1 MELRVIDFDILTR
14 NFQPYVDGYKN
25 IESEKRAMLDSI
37 QPVRKEM
44 ESIMKSASSILDEVS
59 QQKSAERFRTLQD
72 SLMKSDNDF
81 KYKLK
86 GLQEDLNTSVF
97 EQLSEIVSVWAKEN
111 SINVVMDKMEVIFNT
126 DDIDA
131 TEDILSVVKE
141 KGLFY
146 KVEVIED
153 EKVEEVEIIDEKV
166 KSGQT
171 FDLIADYAEPLPVKI
186 IADLLGF
193 PESEEHLLRPWSQA
207 IVKMYEVNPTV
218 QYQSEAKVAAQ
229 EFADYVR
236 ALAESRKK
244 TPGADL
250 ISDLAIV
257 EENGEKL
264 NMHELVA
271 TCVLLLNAGHEA
283 SVNAFGNGMV
293 AALQRPDQTAL
304 LRDNSRGITNT
315 ALEEFM
321 RFDAPLHMFER
332 TATADTEIGGVSIKE
347 GQKIAALIGSAN
359 RDETVFS
366 SPESMDLTRDPN
378 PHIGF
383 GAGIHFCIGAPLAR
397 LEMSVSLPA
406 LWEKYPHMQLAGDA
420 IRRPTFVLRGYE
432 SVAISA

>member
-1 MELRVIDFDILTR
+1 MIDFTDPAFVSNPYPALKELRAA
-14 NFQPYVDGYKN
+14 G
-25 IESEKRAMLDSI
+25 
-37 QPVRKEM
+37 QPVWHEGMQMFLAARHGDANDVFRN
-44 ESIMKSASSILDEVS
+44 KSLGRIFTEKSPEFEWEIFNWLHADSILDSEPPKHTRLRSLVAKAFNR
-59 QQKSAERFRTLQD
+59 QKIEGMRPAVERIT
-72 SLMKSDNDF
+72 
-81 KYKLK
+81 
-86 GLQEDLNTSVF
+86 
-97 EQLSEIVSVWAKEN
+97 EQLL
-111 SINVVMDKMEVIFNT
+111 
-126 DDIDA
+126 DA
-131 TEDILSVVKE
+131 
-141 KGLFY
+141 
-146 KVEVIED
+146 
-153 EKVEEVEIIDEKV
+153 IDEKV

-236 ALAESRKK
+236 DLAESRKK
-244 TPGADL
+244 TPGEDL

-304 LRDNSRGITNT
+304 LRDNPRGVTNT

-366 SPESMDLTRDPN
+366 SPDLMDLTRDPN

-406 LWEKYPHMQLAGDA
+406 LWEKYPDMQLAGDA
-420 IRRPTFVLRGYE
+420 VRRPTFVLRGYE